1 MRAFRAVAFVAGVA
15 VVALLP
21 LYGDVRPSALVSHAE
36 WARMI
41 LRGLDL
47 LADAPGV
54 NDTAAQAFATLSGR
68 ESRAWPADAV

>member
-1 MRAFRAVAFVAGVA
+1 MRAFRALWLLGGIA

-21 LYGDVRPSALVSHAE
+21 LYGDVRPTELVTHPE
-36 WARMI
+36 WARMV

-47 LADAPGV
+47 LRDAPGI

-68 ESRAWPADAV
+68 ESR